1 MSKPYFQFSK
11 ISNIEVAT
19 FDPSLK
25 KFYEQGIEGTI
36 KEDIQNALDARLTDS
51 QEPVKLK
58 ITLGKISKQD
68 LPGIKEVFLHIN
80 SLEGASFYTS
90 ETIDYMKKQESLSMI
105 PVLTIEDT
113 NTKGLSGAENGQ
125 SNNRKDTYGIY
136 AYSKGVH
143 SVIDDEQHEISRGG
157 SHGIGK
163 IANNSASDIHLM
175 YFANCDEDGNKHL
188 GGTVH
193 LIEHKVDDQYYRS
206 TGYFTDVINNH
217 NSSKFIPFSNNNSSP
232 IFSKESRGLKI
243 IIPYLRKEFYN
254 LKLIIQ
260 AICDNFFL
268 AILNEKLEVRVEEG
282 EALIDITKESIQ
294 DYIEDERLYE
304 TDITQMK
311 DHFTPLYVRTY
322 LDQDPIP
329 IKVSSFSEEYDFD
342 LYFTYNENIPTGRV
356 GIIRTIGMKIEDF
369 KVKSNIRRPFNAVL
383 IGGSKEDQYLKSLEN
398 ESHTLISAKSISDDQ
413 AKKNA
418 IRFINNLNKEIG
430 DIIDEHVQKNN
441 PTDGVIDTSNLL
453 YETETSFRND
463 LSKMKEKVSIVTGDS
478 IFKKRSKKEKRE
490 PQKPRDENPPKNPT
504 RKQVRNPRVL
514 QPSDNKTNES
524 VRMILPTDAVERSV
538 TKDYEVLKF
547 NFKGM
552 KDFNKWDKCNISFK
566 VVDGMGKEYSDEINL
581 LDSYSSIYDFDTKQ
595 PYEYDASKISDVNI
609 SNGTIFLKMNFADRF
624 NKYLKFLYVVEV
636 EK

>member
-68 LPGIKEVFLHIN
+68 LPGIEEVFLHIN

-217 NSSKFIPFSNNNSSP
+217 NSSKFIPFSNNNLSP

-243 IIPYLRKEFYN
+243 IIPYLRKEFYD

>member
-19 FDPSLK
+19 FDQSLK

-36 KEDIQNALDARLTDS
+36 KEGIQNALDARLPDS

-68 LPGIKEVFLHIN
+68 LPGIEEVFIHIN

-105 PVLTIEDT
+105 PVLTIEDM

-125 SNNRKDTYGIY
+125 SNNRKDTYGVY
-136 AYSKGVH
+136 AYSKGIH

-163 IANNSASDIHLM
+163 IANNSASDINLM
-175 YFANCDEDGNKHL
+175 YFANCDEYGNKHL

-193 LIEHKVDDQYYRS
+193 LIEHRIDDQYYRS

-217 NSSKFIPFSNNNSSP
+217 NTSKFIPFSNNNPSP

-243 IIPYLRKEFYN
+243 IIPYLRKEFHN
-254 LKLIIQ
+254 PKLIIQ

-268 AILNEKLEVRVEEG
+268 AILNERLEVRVEVG

-294 DYIEDERLYE
+294 EYIEDERLYE

-311 DHFTPLYVRTY
+311 DNFTPLYVRTY
-322 LDQDPIP
+322 LEQDPIP
-329 IKVSSFSEEYDFD
+329 IKISSISEEYNFD

-356 GIIRTIGMKIEDF
+356 GIIRTIGMKIEDY
-369 KVKSNIRRPFNAVL
+369 KVNSNIKRPFNAVL

-413 AKKNA
+413 VKKDA
-418 IRFINNLNKEIG
+418 TRFINNLNKKIG
-430 DIIDEHVQKNN
+430 DIIAKYMQQNN
-441 PTDGVIDTSNLL
+441 PTDGVVDTSDLL
-453 YETETSFRND
+453 YETEISFQND
-463 LSKMKEKVSIVTGDS
+463 LSKMKEKVSIVTGDPV
-478 IFKKRSKKEKRE
+478 FKNRSKKEKR
-490 PQKPRDENPPKNPT
+490 KPRKPKDGNPAKDPT
-504 RKQVRNPRVL
+504 RKQVRKPRVL

-524 VRMILPTDAVERSV
+524 VRIILPTDAVERSV

-595 PYEYDASKISDVNI
+595 PYEHDASKISDVNI

>member
-58 ITLGKISKQD
+58 ITLGKISKQE
-68 LPGIKEVFLHIN
+68 LPGIEEVFLHIN
-80 SLEGASFYTS
+80 SLEGASLYTS

-125 SNNRKDTYGIY
+125 SNNRKDTYGVY

-243 IIPYLRKEFYN
+243 IIPYLRKEFHN
-254 LKLIIQ
+254 PKLIIQ

-268 AILNEKLEVRVEEG
+268 AIINEKLEVRVEVG
-282 EALIDITKESIQ
+282 GALIDITRESIQ

-311 DHFTPLYVRTY
+311 DNFTPLYVRTY
-322 LDQDPIP
+322 LDQNPIP
-329 IKVSSFSEEYDFD
+329 IKVSSISEEYDFD

-356 GIIRTIGMKIEDF
+356 GIVRTIGMKIEDF
-369 KVKSNIRRPFNAVL
+369 KVKSNIKRPFNAVL

-398 ESHTLISAKSISDDQ
+398 ESHTLISAKSISDEQ
-413 AKKNA
+413 AKKDA
-418 IRFINNLNKEIG
+418 TRFINNLNIKIG
-430 DIIDEHVQKNN
+430 DIIAEHVQNNN
-441 PTDGVIDTSNLL
+441 PTDGVIDTSDLL
-453 YETETSFRND
+453 YETETIFRND
-463 LSKMKEKVSIVTGDS
+463 LSKMKEKVSIVTGDP
-478 IFKKRSKKEKRE
+478 IFKKRSKKEKR
-490 PQKPRDENPPKNPT
+490 KPRKQRGENPPKEPT
-504 RKQVRNPRVL
+504 GSQVRKPRVL
-514 QPSDNKTNES
+514 QPSNNKTNES
-524 VRMILPTDAVERSV
+524 VRMIFPTDAVERSV

-595 PYEYDASKISDVNI
+595 PYEHDASKISDVNI

>member
-68 LPGIKEVFLHIN
+68 LPGIEEVFLHIN

-217 NSSKFIPFSNNNSSP
+217 NSSKFIPFSNNNFSP

-243 IIPYLRKEFYN
+243 IIPYLRKEFYD